1 MEDSRAGILGHLK
14 GKSDHWNY
22 HSQSITHLQRPLQW
36 ISFQLPKLTKHFW
49 PFLTHCEAWAGAFSM
64 PGVARGFSLLKL
76 AGSSGL
82 LGWSGRCCLKI
93 LWQLRPPRQI
103 TIISVRVLMMMFF
116 SVELIRLAFS
126 ASIVCFYRG
135 TFGNTELKWCLEWS
149 SWLYKIIIFL
159 FLDIT
164 KQSRSFTLE
173 NEI

>member
-1 MEDSRAGILGHLK
+1 
-14 GKSDHWNY
+14 
-22 HSQSITHLQRPLQW
+22 
-36 ISFQLPKLTKHFW
+36 
-49 PFLTHCEAWAGAFSM
+49 M

-82 LGWSGRCCLKI
+82 LGWSGRCCLKF

-135 TFGNTELKWCLEWS
+135 TFGNTELKGCFEWS

-173 NEI
+173 NEIQMSYKGTITYMFFRQYLLKRTIFKFPRIY

>member
-1 MEDSRAGILGHLK
+1 
-14 GKSDHWNY
+14 
-22 HSQSITHLQRPLQW
+22 
-36 ISFQLPKLTKHFW
+36 
-49 PFLTHCEAWAGAFSM
+49 M

-76 AGSSGL
+76 AGSSRLRLAGSSSL
-82 LGWSGRCCLKI
+82 LGWSGSLKF

-135 TFGNTELKWCLEWS
+135 TFGNTELKWCFEWS
-149 SWLYKIIIFL
+149 SWLYKIIFL

-173 NEI
+173 NQNEMSYKEQSNTLYVFRQYLLKRTIFKFPRIY